1 MRRRANS
8 TIETKTKERAR
19 VAKSVLGWRD
29 WLSIPELGI
38 TRIKV
43 KVDTGARS
51 SSMHAEQ
58 IEVFERDG
66 TRFVGFELEHSAAV
80 ILAGP
85 RTRLELP
92 LFDLRWITSSNG
104 NRQKRPIIRIAIDLG
119 GQSWPVDMSLGP
131 RGNMGFPMLLGRE
144 AVRRRFVVDPGR
156 AFVAKDHVPLTETQ
170 DAR

>member
-1 MRRRANS
+1 VEKMRRRANS

-19 VAKSVLGWRD
+19 VAKSVLGWRE

-66 TRFVGFELEHSAAV
+66 TRFVASSWSTV
-80 ILAGP
+80 
-85 RTRLELP
+85 RL
-92 LFDLRWITSSNG
+92 
-104 NRQKRPIIRIAIDLG
+104 
-119 GQSWPVDMSLGP
+119 
-131 RGNMGFPMLLGRE
+131 
-144 AVRRRFVVDPGR
+144 
-156 AFVAKDHVPLTETQ
+156 
-170 DAR
+170 